1 VGGRQCGTQC
11 CFRKAVDSDPG
22 SSTGHCRCQTG
33 ASCFFLFTLLNVPTY
48 KVDITASWMSRRLN
62 EFSRCSLLTV
72 LPYFPPKY
80 LLNEWVVKG
89 KKRCH
94 ACGQQSVVLK
104 RYTVYSLALFF
115 LCNLTNGFIRTRKN
129 SVAASKADGEIV
141 KMKFLIQQ
149 VWRVSPSN
157 QLPGNAHSCWS
168 LDHTWISRAL
178 LDGP

>member
-1 VGGRQCGTQC
+1 
-11 CFRKAVDSDPG
+11 
-22 SSTGHCRCQTG
+22 
-33 ASCFFLFTLLNVPTY
+33 
-48 KVDITASWMSRRLN
+48 MSRWLN

-94 ACGQQSVVLK
+94 ACGQQSIVLK

-149 VWRVSPSN
+149 FWRFSPSN
-157 QLPGNAHSCWS
+157 KLPGNAHSCWS

-178 LDGP
+178 LDGPWSGQWGNQSREKQLQTGSFLCEFPLKRAKCWFGQKASCQQLTIPGLRV